1 MDDFDAKAVQAAK
14 DALLLD
20 SFVLQNE
27 FFILRSASSAVHRYV
42 TKSDDEWSIALSAF
56 VQAIKEY
63 SIDKG
68 HFMSFAQLVIKRKL
82 IDYIRTQSKYSTE
95 ISIDPSDFDFNP
107 DEEEEDAAMKIA
119 VAKTLVHQPDD
130 SLKLEIEAANQEFS
144 AYGFSFF
151 DLTDCSPKAAKTKL
165 ACAKAVV
172 FLLQNPVLIEEMKKS
187 KMLPI
192 KSIEKSVKIP
202 RKILER
208 HRKYII
214 AATEIMTGDYPFLA
228 GYMKYI
234 QEELDK

>member
-20 SFVLQNE
+20 SFVRQNE
-27 FFILRSASSAVHRYV
+27 FFILRCASSSVHRYV

-107 DEEEEDAAMKIA
+107 DEEEDDAAMKIA
-119 VAKTLVHQPDD
+119 VAKTLVHRPDD

-172 FLLQNPVLIEEMKKS
+172 FLLQNPLLMKEMEKS

-192 KSIEKSVKIP
+192 KSIEKSIKIP

-214 AATEIMTGDYPFLA
+214 AATEIMKGDYPFLA

-234 QEELDK
+234 KEELDK

>member
-20 SFVLQNE
+20 SFVRQNE
-27 FFILRSASSAVHRYV
+27 FFILRCASSSVHRYV

-107 DEEEEDAAMKIA
+107 DEEEDDAAMKIA
-119 VAKTLVHQPDD
+119 VAKTLVHRPDD

-172 FLLQNPVLIEEMKKS
+172 FLLQNPLLMKEMEKS
-187 KMLPI
+187 RMLPI
-192 KSIEKSVKIP
+192 KSIEKSIKIP

-214 AATEIMTGDYPFLA
+214 AATEIMKGDYPFLA

-234 QEELDK
+234 KEELDK

>member
-20 SFVLQNE
+20 SFVRQNE
-27 FFILRSASSAVHRYV
+27 FFILRCASSSVHRYV

-95 ISIDPSDFDFNP
+95 ISIDPSNFDFNP
-107 DEEEEDAAMKIA
+107 DEEEDDAAMKIA

-151 DLTDCSPKAAKTKL
+151 DLTNCSPKAAKTKL

-172 FLLQNPVLIEEMKKS
+172 FLLQNPLLMKEMEKS
-187 KMLPI
+187 RMLPI
-192 KSIEKSVKIP
+192 KSIEKSIKIP

-214 AATEIMTGDYPFLA
+214 AATEIMKGDYPFLA
-228 GYMKYI
+228 SYMKYI
-234 QEELDK
+234 KEELDK